1 MHTTPDPDSTRRVI
15 EPGSAATVVGEPATQ
30 PPHAPGQQAAQQ
42 PPDPPEDE
50 LGYEDWED
58 EPEAEF
64 LPPRPRSRLLR
75 PMTVLLFA
83 ALTASA
89 GFLGGVLIEKHQLPS
104 TTSSVSARLAAGS
117 ATAATGAGRG
127 ATTGGSGAAATG
139 AGRGATGASGAVV
152 GQVSTVA
159 GSTLYVTDSSGNTIK
174 VTTSTAQ
181 ITKTQSTT
189 ITAHGVHAGD
199 SVVIEGKAAA
209 SGTVAATA
217 VRDSG
222 TTGSAGGV
230 NGLFGSGSG
239 QSSASRQ
246 SSTSTNT
253 STATSTTG
261 GTSGP
266 VNSLFGQ

>member
-1 MHTTPDPDSTRRVI
+1 MHTTPDPHSTHGVN
-15 EPGSAATVVGEPATQ
+15 EPSSTATIGREPATQ

-50 LGYEDWED
+50 LGYEGWEE

-64 LPPRPRSRLLR
+64 LPPRPRSRLMR
-75 PMTVLLFA
+75 PVTVLLFA

-104 TTSSVSARLAAGS
+104 TTSSGSARFAGAS
-117 ATAATGAGRG
+117 ATPATGAGRG
-127 ATTGGSGAAATG
+127 ASSA
-139 AGRGATGASGAVV
+139 ASGAVV

-181 ITKTQSTT
+181 ITKTKTT
-189 ITAHGVHAGD
+189 TLTVHGVHAGD

-222 TTGSAGGV
+222 TSGSAGGV

-239 QSSASRQ
+239 QSSTGGQNSTNSN
-246 SSTSTNT
+246 SSTR
-253 STATSTTG
+253 TSTTG
-261 GTSGP
+261 GTSGS

>member
-1 MHTTPDPDSTRRVI
+1 MHTTPDPDSTRGVN
-15 EPGSAATVVGEPATQ
+15 EPSSTATVVGEPATL
-30 PPHAPGQQAAQQ
+30 PPDAPGQQTEQQ
-42 PPDPPEDE
+42 PPNPPEDE
-50 LGYEDWED
+50 LAYEDWED

-64 LPPRPRSRLLR
+64 LPPRPRGRLLR
-75 PMTVLLFA
+75 PVTVLLFA

-104 TTSSVSARLAAGS
+104 TTGSGSARFAAASGAS
-117 ATAATGAGRG
+117 AAGAGRG
-127 ATTGGSGAAATG
+127 T
-139 AGRGATGASGAVV
+139 ATGASGAVV

-159 GSTLYVTDSSGNTIK
+159 GSTLYVTDASGNTIK

-181 ITKTQSTT
+181 ITKTKTTT
-189 ITAHGVHAGD
+189 ITVHGVHAGD

-222 TTGSAGGV
+222 TSGSAGGV
-230 NGLFGSGSG
+230 SGLFGSGSG
-239 QSSASRQ
+239 QSSTTG
-246 SSTSTNT
+246 STSTG
-253 STATSTTG
+253 TSTTG
-261 GTSGP
+261 GTSGS

>member
-1 MHTTPDPDSTRRVI
+1 MQTTPDPDSTHGVND
-15 EPGSAATVVGEPATQ
+15 PGSTATIGREPATQ
-30 PPHAPGQQAAQQ
+30 PPHAPGQQTARQ
-42 PPDPPEDE
+42 PPNPPEDE
-50 LGYEDWED
+50 LAYEDWED

-75 PMTVLLFA
+75 PVTVLLFA

-89 GFLGGVLIEKHQLPS
+89 GFLGGVLTEKHQLPS
-104 TTSSVSARLAAGS
+104 TTSSGSARFAAASGAS
-117 ATAATGAGRG
+117 AAGAGRG
-127 ATTGGSGAAATG
+127 AGTGP
-139 AGRGATGASGAVV
+139 SGAVV

-159 GSTLYVTDSSGNTIK
+159 GNTLYVTDSSGNTIK

-181 ITKTQSTT
+181 ITKTTATT
-189 ITAHGVHAGD
+189 ITVHGVHAGD

-222 TTGSAGGV
+222 TSGSAGGV
-230 NGLFGSGSG
+230 SGLFGSGSS
-239 QSSASRQ
+239 QSSTSRQ
-246 SSTSTNT
+246 SSTSANT

-261 GTSGP
+261 RTGGS